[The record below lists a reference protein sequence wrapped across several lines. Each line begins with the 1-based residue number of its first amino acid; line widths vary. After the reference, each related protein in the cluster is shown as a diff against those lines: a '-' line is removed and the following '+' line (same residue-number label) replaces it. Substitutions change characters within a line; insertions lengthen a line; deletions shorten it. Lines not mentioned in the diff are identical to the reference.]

1 MMKTDKIFTSILLM
15 AIAFQGMSQDHQA
28 LMKNVLDNNRDL
40 RTARESYH
48 VAILEAGTGITPP
61 DPEIEFGYLFGNP
74 ADLGNRVDFK
84 VSQQVEFP
92 TAYIHKSRLKKIE
105 TSQAELKYILV
116 RQETLYLARQL
127 WIERIHLNM
136 QAIMITDRLAQA
148 EQINDHFRQK
158 LASGEVGELAFSQ
171 SNLQMAVLQ
180 SRLDQVWSH
189 IRQNDLALAEIS
201 GGNEVM
207 VSDSKFPDPALVIPD
222 SLLLAYQEG
231 AAMQMYH
238 GALQISEEQKSLAI
252 SQNLPKLSAG
262 YYSESVLN
270 QKFKGVQVGITVPLW
285 ENSKRVK
292 QAKSAIIYAEADA
305 ERYTFHQ
312 KREVQQKLSQLES
325 LGSRVQKLE
334 NALDSGRGSD
344 ILALSLEN
352 GEISL
357 TDYFYASDF
366 YFQNELLLLEY
377 KRDQLLTEADLL
389 KIYL

>member
-1 MMKTDKIFTSILLM
+1 
-15 AIAFQGMSQDHQA
+15 
-28 LMKNVLDNNRDL
+28 
-40 RTARESYH
+40 
-48 VAILEAGTGITPP
+48 
-61 DPEIEFGYLFGNP
+61 
-74 ADLGNRVDFK
+74 
-84 VSQQVEFP
+84 
-92 TAYIHKSRLKKIE
+92 
-105 TSQAELKYILV
+105 
-116 RQETLYLARQL
+116 
-127 WIERIHLNM
+127 
-136 QAIMITDRLAQA
+136 
-148 EQINDHFRQK
+148 
-158 LASGEVGELAFSQ
+158 
-171 SNLQMAVLQ
+171 
-180 SRLDQVWSH
+180 
-189 IRQNDLALAEIS
+189 
-201 GGNEVM
+201 M

-312 KREVQQKLSQLES
+312 KRKVQQKLSQLES

-366 YFQNELLLLEY
+366 YFQNG
-377 KRDQLLTEADLL
+377 LT
-389 KIYL
+389 